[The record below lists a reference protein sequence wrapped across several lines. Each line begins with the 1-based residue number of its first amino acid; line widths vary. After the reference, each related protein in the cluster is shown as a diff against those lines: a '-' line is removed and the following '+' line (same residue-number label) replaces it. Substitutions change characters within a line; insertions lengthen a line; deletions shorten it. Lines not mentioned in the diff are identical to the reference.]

1 MVEIHHPH
9 VRVDLLASPE
19 GAILQVSQIPGP
31 DAPDEG
37 EPVFSLRLSN
47 EALHDLKHE
56 IDAYLNDS

>member
-9 VRVDLLASPE
+9 VRVDLLPSPE

-31 DAPDEG
+31 DVPDEG

-47 EALHDLKHE
+47 EALRDLRDE
-56 IDAYLNDS
+56 ISAYLNDS